1 MNSNGIVMMVETGD
15 DMRAIGERLS
25 KLTHG
30 EDVVLLSG
38 PLGAGKTTFAQGFGA
53 GLGITEPIVSPT
65 FTIAR
70 ELEGRFSDG
79 SSAHLVH
86 VDAYRLGGNA
96 YAPGQDAVG
105 RLLDEL
111 ESLGLDEELE
121 NPSDNTVILME
132 WGEQMAAALA
142 PERLEIHID
151 RPVDVDTA
159 GDDRELTGDG
169 VRIVT
174 MIPIGAAWSGFDFAN
189 GSR

>member
-1 MNSNGIVMMVETGD
+1 M
-15 DMRAIGERLS
+15 
-25 KLTHG
+25 
-30 EDVVLLSG
+30 
-38 PLGAGKTTFAQGFGA
+38 
-53 GLGITEPIVSPT
+53 
-65 FTIAR
+65 
-70 ELEGRFSDG
+70 
-79 SSAHLVH
+79 
-86 VDAYRLGGNA
+86 
-96 YAPGQDAVG
+96 G

-142 PERLEIHID
+142 PERWEIQID
-151 RPVDVDTA
+151 KPVDVETA

>member
-1 MNSNGIVMMVETGD
+1 MNSNGITMMVETGD

-30 EDVVLLSG
+30 GDVVLLSG

-53 GLGITEPIVSPT
+53 GLGITEPIV
-65 FTIAR
+65 AR

-151 RPVDVDTA
+151 RPIDVDTA